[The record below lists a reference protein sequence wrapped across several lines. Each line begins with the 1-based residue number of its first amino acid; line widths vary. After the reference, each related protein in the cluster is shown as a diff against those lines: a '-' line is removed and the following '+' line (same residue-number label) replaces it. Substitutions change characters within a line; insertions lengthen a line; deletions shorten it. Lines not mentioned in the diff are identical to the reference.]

1 MNALDTIGV
10 SLKMLIEA
18 GILHE
23 GQEIYPLNGKSVVG
37 ILQASGKVEITLN
50 GQKKSYL
57 SLSGAAR
64 GVEDLSINGWNYW
77 YTKEDG
83 KNKVLSESRAE
94 FLQKKSS

>member
-1 MNALDTIGV
+1 MNALDPVGI

-23 GQEIYPLNGKSVVG
+23 GQEIYPLNGKPVVG
-37 ILQASGKVEITLN
+37 IIQANGKVEVTLN
-50 GQKKSYL
+50 SQKKSYL

-77 YTKEDG
+77 YTKQDG
-83 KNKVLSESRAE
+83 RNKVLSESRAE
-94 FLQKKSS
+94 FLQKK